1 MRIVHVM
8 DHSLPG
14 TDGYVIRA
22 KYLTEAQAAAG
33 HEVVVLTSPSQAA
46 PAIEETIA
54 GVQYRRSRYS
64 RLEQALVARGAKHAV
79 FGRAIARR
87 LGELLDEQACDLV
100 HAHTPFTVARAVMR
114 EAGRRGLPW
123 VYEKRNLWEESAR
136 ERGKASGRWPWYNL
150 SRALDLAVTQRAGA
164 VCTITEALKAD
175 TIARGVPAAKVF
187 VVGNGVDT
195 DAFVPMAAPADLRA
209 LCLRGGSLAIGFV
222 GSFFRFEGLP
232 LLVEAF
238 EALHREHPGARL
250 VLVGDGEDKARVET
264 LVAERGLQDCVWLT
278 SRVPHAKV
286 NEFCAAMDVMVYP
299 RLRSPLTDMISP
311 LKPLEPMAMARCVIG
326 SNVGG
331 IRELVR
337 DGQTGLL
344 FQAGSQRDLQGKLAM
359 LMTGEVDAAALGAR
373 AREFVVAHRQ
383 WRDMARCYE
392 AAYRCAIAAST
403 GSAVAG
409 ELR

>member
-33 HEVVVLTSPSQAA
+33 HEVIVLTSPSQGAA
-46 PAIEETIA
+46 ATEETIN
-54 GVQYRRSRYS
+54 GVQYRRSRYTPF
-64 RLEQALVARGAKHAV
+64 EQALVKRGAKHAV

-87 LGELLDEQACDLV
+87 LGELLDAQRCDLV
-100 HAHTPFTVARAVMR
+100 HAHTPFTVARAAMR
-114 EAGRRGLPW
+114 EAERRGLPW

-136 ERGKASGRWPWYNL
+136 ERGKASGKWPWYNV
-150 SRALDLAVTQRAGA
+150 SRALDLSVTKRARA
-164 VCTITEALKAD
+164 VCAITEALKAD
-175 TIARGVPAAKVF
+175 TIARGVPAGKVF

-195 DAFVPMAAPADLRA
+195 DAFVPIEAPAELRA
-209 LCLRGGSLAIGFV
+209 QCLRGGSLVIGFV

-250 VLVGDGEDKARVET
+250 VLVGDGEDKARVEA
-264 LVAERGLQDCVWLT
+264 LVAGRRLQGCVWLT
-278 SRVPHAKV
+278 GRVPHAKV
-286 NEFCAAMDVMVYP
+286 NDFCAAMDVMVYP

-326 SNVGG
+326 SDVGG

-344 FQAGSQRDLQGKLAM
+344 FQAGSHDDLQRTLAR
-359 LMTGEVDAAALGAR
+359 LMSGEVDAAALGAR

-392 AAYRCAIAAST
+392 AAYRCAIGAAA
-403 GSAVAG
+403 GGAVAS
-409 ELR
+409 EAR